1 MRRAGA
7 GTPRPPAY
15 PASLILPLKSFPS
28 IAGLFLMAL
37 LLVSCDSGISGN
49 PNANQPPDTRLSVRD
64 ESLLDNLG
72 EDERLVSTVRITWSG
87 DDPDGFVKGYEV
99 RFFDQTLG
107 EEGQDWSYTTTTDS
121 LFLLPIRR
129 GDRVSDVVFEVRAID
144 EEDLADPSPA
154 RTVYPIQNSPPT
166 IRISPFDLPPD
177 TTFNVMSIGWV
188 AEDPDGDTNLA
199 RIDVS
204 FNDSL
209 NFVALPPE
217 ISLATFVLP
226 QTDPGAQ
233 GQIVDAQ
240 VFAGRGFE
248 STGVTVP
255 GVRINEV
262 NTLYVRAAD
271 QTDTTSVRVE
281 YSWFVKG
288 KTSNVLYVND
298 FRRATHPTVTSFHLD
313 LLRTYL
319 PAATPIDIWDITT
332 PYTTGSSGNFP
343 RSGLLPP
350 TAQPSLERFMLGYDY
365 IYWVASSTTDQIT
378 GNNLP
383 FVAPIMEPFFE
394 NGGKMMVH
402 SPIQLPVDP
411 EEIATN
417 AATLLLPLNA
427 LTTFP
432 DSLRQTL
439 RLLSRTP
446 VSAQNTLPGVSQ
458 PLPELNMN
466 GFVINT
472 LPYVATSS
480 ATIPLY
486 DAQFQYVTRVGN
498 RRGTWPG
505 PSTIASMSDDR
516 RVALF
521 SIPLVNEANG
531 APLVVGADDN
541 PDAAR
546 DAVHLILESLGFP
559 Q

>member
-1 MRRAGA
+1 M
-7 GTPRPPAY
+7 TL
-15 PASLILPLKSFPS
+15 LI
-28 IAGLFLMAL
+28 A
-37 LLVSCDSGISGN
+37 SCDSSITGN
-49 PNANQPPDTRLSVRD
+49 PNANQPPDTQLSVRD

-72 EDERLVSTVRITWSG
+72 GDERLVSTVRITWSG

-99 RFFDQTLG
+99 RFFDQLLG
-107 EEGQDWSYTTTTDS
+107 ESDQEWSYTTTTDS
-121 LFLLPIRR
+121 LFLLPIRQGER
-129 GDRVSDVVFEVRAID
+129 ISDVVFEVRAID
-144 EEDLADPSPA
+144 EQDLADPTPA

-177 TTFNVMSIGWV
+177 TTFNVMSIGWI

-217 ISLATFVLP
+217 VSLATFVLP
-226 QTDPGAQ
+226 ETQPGAV
-233 GQIVDAQ
+233 GEIVDAQ

-248 STGVTVP
+248 STGIIVP
-255 GVRINEV
+255 GVRVGEM

-271 QTDTTSVRVE
+271 QTDTTSVRVD
-281 YSWFVKG
+281 YSWFIKG
-288 KTSNVLYVND
+288 KTSNILYVND
-298 FRRATHPTVTSFHLD
+298 FRRATHPTITQFHLD
-313 LLRTYL
+313 LLGEYL
-319 PAATPIDIWDITT
+319 PAGAPVDVWDLTT
-332 PYTTGSSGNFP
+332 PFTTGSSGNFP
-343 RSGLLPP
+343 RSELLPSSS
-350 TAQPSLERFMLGYDY
+350 QPGLQRFMEGYDY
-365 IYWVASSTTDQIT
+365 IYWVATATTDQIV

-383 FVAPIMEPFFE
+383 FVAPILEPFFE
-394 NGGKMMVH
+394 KGGKMMVH

-439 RLLSRTP
+439 RLLSNTP
-446 VSAQNTLPGVSQ
+446 VMPESSLPGASS
-458 PLPELNMN
+458 PLPPLKMN

-486 DAQFQYVTRVGN
+486 AGQFQYVTRQGN
-498 RRGTWPG
+498 RRGIWQG
-505 PSTIASMSDDR
+505 SSTIASISDDR

-521 SIPLVNEANG
+521 SLPMVNEANG
-531 APLVVGADDN
+531 SPLVVGEDGDSQ
-541 PDAAR
+541 AAR
-546 DAVHLILESLGFP
+546 RAVHLILESLGFP

>member
-1 MRRAGA
+1 MGGRGC
-7 GTPRPPAY
+7 
-15 PASLILPLKSFPS
+15 PASAHQTGTIHPYVNPLRS
-28 IAGLFLMAL
+28 IAGLFVMAL

-49 PNANQPPDTRLSVRD
+49 PNANQPPDTQLSVRD
-64 ESLLDNLG
+64 ASLLDNLG
-72 EDERLVSTVRITWSG
+72 DDERLVSTVRITWSG

-107 EEGQDWSYTTTTDS
+107 EAGQEWSFTTTTDS
-121 LFLLPIRR
+121 LFLLPIRQ
-129 GDRVSDVVFEVRAID
+129 GERVSDVVFEVRAID
-144 EEDLADPSPA
+144 EEDLADPTPA
-154 RTVYPIQNSPPT
+154 RTIYPIQNSPPT
-166 IRISPFDLPPD
+166 IRMSPFDLPPD

-188 AEDPDGDTNLA
+188 AEDPDGDSNLA

-209 NFVALPPE
+209 NYVALPPDV
-217 ISLATFVLP
+217 SLATFVLP
-226 QTDPGAQ
+226 QTEPGAQ
-233 GQIVDAQ
+233 GQVVDAQ

-248 STGVTVP
+248 STGITVP
-255 GVRINEV
+255 GVRV
-262 NTLYVRAAD
+262 GDMNTLYVRAAD

-288 KTSNVLYVND
+288 KTSNILYVND
-298 FRRATHPTVTSFHLD
+298 FRREAHPIVTGYHLD
-313 LLRTYL
+313 LLEDFL
-319 PAATPIDIWDITT
+319 PAGTSVDIWNITT
-332 PYTTGSSGNFP
+332 PFTTGSTGSYP
-343 RSGLLPP
+343 RSDLLPP
-350 TAQPSLERFMLGYDY
+350 SAQPGLERFMLGYDY
-365 IYWVASSTTDQIT
+365 IYWVASATTDQIV

-383 FVAPIMEPFFE
+383 FVAPILEPFFE

-402 SPIQLPVDP
+402 SPVQLPVDP

-417 AATLLLPLNA
+417 AATLLLPLNS

-439 RLLSRTP
+439 RLLSNTP
-446 VSAQNTLPGVSQ
+446 VSALQSVPGVSQ
-458 PLPELNMN
+458 PLPELKMN

-486 DAQFQYVTRVGN
+486 DGQFQYVTRVGN

-505 PSTIASMSDDR
+505 PSTIASISDDR

-531 APLVVGADDN
+531 QPLVVGADDN